1 MRYLVAKDIKSET
14 KVSKNIYIYDF
25 FFILIYMS
33 VSLVLAN
40 LVHPSLKIVFFIYSL
55 GMAVFLTAKSYYNKK
70 RRNYESVMIML
81 RRDKESYSPVLNK
94 SRRRERIE
102 KEEGYQMK
110 KGKKVKKSILEKI
123 DVAEYLEE
131 GYYRMKDGTY
141 MNLVQIN
148 SKDLIN
154 SSADEV
160 EYDCMKFAKLY
171 KLFEND
177 LKLVVLNFPCDT
189 KEQQAY
195 LQRKIN
201 ATNNQMYRKF
211 LQQKYDELVWLA
223 KDNTTREYYYMVY
236 AKTQEEMQKEMLT
249 LKSTLHLGNDGLLLE
264 IPEEKK
270 YKILYRLYNKNSLV
284 A

>member
-25 FFILIYMS
+25 FFILIYMT

-40 LVHPSLKIVFFIYSL
+40 LVHPSLKLVFYVYSL

-81 RRDKESYSPVLNK
+81 RRDKGLYAPVLNK
-94 SRRRERIE
+94 SRKRERME
-102 KEEGYQMK
+102 DEEGYEMK
-110 KGKKVKKSILEKI
+110 KGKKIRKSILEKM

-131 GYYRMKDGTY
+131 GFYRLKDGTY
-141 MNLVQIN
+141 MNLLQIN

-171 KLFEND
+171 KLYENN

-195 LQRKIN
+195 IQRKIN
-201 ATNNQMYRKF
+201 ATNNQMYQKF

-223 KDNTTREYYYMVY
+223 KNNTTREYYYMVF
-236 AKTQEEMQKEMLT
+236 ARSGEEMQKEILT

-270 YKILYRLYNKNSLV
+270 HRILYRLYNKNSLV

>member
-55 GMAVFLTAKSYYNKK
+55 VMAVFLTAKSYYNKK
-70 RRNYESVMIML
+70 RRNYESIMIML
-81 RRDKESYSPVLNK
+81 RRDKESYTPVLNK

-110 KGKKVKKSILEKI
+110 KGKKVRKSILEKI

-201 ATNNQMYRKF
+201 ATNNQMYKKF

-223 KDNTTREYYYMVY
+223 KNNTTREYYYMVY

-270 YKILYRLYNKNSLV
+270 HKILYRLYNKNSLV

>member
-223 KDNTTREYYYMVY
+223 KNNTTREYYYMVY

-249 LKSTLHLGNDGLLLE
+249 LKSTLHLGNDRLLLE

-270 YKILYRLYNKNSLV
+270 HKILYRLYNKNSL
-284 A
+284 AA

>member
-160 EYDCMKFAKLY
+160 EYDCIKFAKLY

-223 KDNTTREYYYMVY
+223 KNNTTREYYYMVY

-270 YKILYRLYNKNSLV
+270 HKILYRLYNKNSL
-284 A
+284 AA

>member
-123 DVAEYLEE
+123 DVAEYLEK

-223 KDNTTREYYYMVY
+223 KNNTTREYYYMVY

>member
-223 KDNTTREYYYMVY
+223 KNNTTREYYYMVY

-264 IPEEKK
+264 ISEEKK
-270 YKILYRLYNKNSLV
+270 HKILYRLYNKNSLV

>member
-223 KDNTTREYYYMVY
+223 KNNTTREYYYMVY
-236 AKTQEEMQKEMLT
+236 AKTQEEMQKEMLI

>member
-223 KDNTTREYYYMVY
+223 KNNTTREYYYMVY

-270 YKILYRLYNKNSLV
+270 HKILYRLYNKNSL
-284 A
+284 AA

>member
-81 RRDKESYSPVLNK
+81 RRDKEIYSPVLNK

-223 KDNTTREYYYMVY
+223 KNNTTREYYYMVY

-270 YKILYRLYNKNSLV
+270 HKILYRLYNKNSLV

>member
-123 DVAEYLEE
+123 DVAEYMEE

-223 KDNTTREYYYMVY
+223 KNNTTREYYYMVY

-270 YKILYRLYNKNSLV
+270 HKILYRLYNKNSL
-284 A
+284 AA

>member
-223 KDNTTREYYYMVY
+223 KNNTTREYYYMVY
-236 AKTQEEMQKEMLT
+236 AKTQEEMQKEMLK

-270 YKILYRLYNKNSLV
+270 HKILYRLYNKNSLV

>member
-123 DVAEYLEE
+123 DVAKYLEE

-223 KDNTTREYYYMVY
+223 KNNTTREYYYMVY

-270 YKILYRLYNKNSLV
+270 HKILYRLYNKNSLV

>member
-55 GMAVFLTAKSYYNKK
+55 VMAVFLTAKSYYNKK
-70 RRNYESVMIML
+70 RRNYESIMIML
-81 RRDKESYSPVLNK
+81 RRDKESYTPVLNK

-110 KGKKVKKSILEKI
+110 KGKKVRKSILEKI

-131 GYYRMKDGTY
+131 GFYRMKDGTY

-201 ATNNQMYRKF
+201 ATNNQMYKKF

-223 KDNTTREYYYMVY
+223 KNNTTREYYYMLY

-270 YKILYRLYNKNSLV
+270 HKILYRLYNKNSLV

>member
-223 KDNTTREYYYMVY
+223 KNNTTREYYYMVY

-270 YKILYRLYNKNSLV
+270 HKILSRLYNKNSL
-284 A
+284 AA

>member
-223 KDNTTREYYYMVY
+223 KNNTTREYYYMVY
-236 AKTQEEMQKEMLT
+236 AETQEEMQKEMLT

-270 YKILYRLYNKNSLV
+270 HKILYRLYNKNSLV

>member
-1 MRYLVAKDIKSET
+1 
-14 KVSKNIYIYDF
+14 
-25 FFILIYMS
+25 
-33 VSLVLAN
+33 
-40 LVHPSLKIVFFIYSL
+40 
-55 GMAVFLTAKSYYNKK
+55 
-70 RRNYESVMIML
+70 MIML
-81 RRDKESYSPVLNK
+81 RRDKESYTPVLNK

-110 KGKKVKKSILEKI
+110 KGKKVRKSILEKI

-131 GYYRMKDGTY
+131 GFYRMKDGTY

-201 ATNNQMYRKF
+201 ATNNQMYKKF

-223 KDNTTREYYYMVY
+223 KNNTTREYYYMLY

-270 YKILYRLYNKNSLV
+270 HKILYRLYNKNSLV

>member
-195 LQRKIN
+195 LQWKIN

-223 KDNTTREYYYMVY
+223 KNNTTREYYYMVY

>member
-55 GMAVFLTAKSYYNKK
+55 VMAVFLTAKSYYNKK
-70 RRNYESVMIML
+70 RRNYESIMIML
-81 RRDKESYSPVLNK
+81 RRDKESYTPVLNK

-110 KGKKVKKSILEKI
+110 KGKKVRKSILEKI

-131 GYYRMKDGTY
+131 GFYRMKDGTY

-201 ATNNQMYRKF
+201 ATNNQMYKKF

-223 KDNTTREYYYMVY
+223 KNNTTREYYYMVY

-270 YKILYRLYNKNSLV
+270 HKILYRLYNKNSLV

>member
-223 KDNTTREYYYMVY
+223 KNNTTREYYYMVY

-270 YKILYRLYNKNSLV
+270 HKILYRLYNKNSLV

>member
-102 KEEGYQMK
+102 KEEGYKMK

-223 KDNTTREYYYMVY
+223 KNNTTREYYYMVY

>member
-110 KGKKVKKSILEKI
+110 KGKKVKKNILEKI

-223 KDNTTREYYYMVY
+223 KNNTTREYYYMVY

-270 YKILYRLYNKNSLV
+270 HKILYRLYNKNSLV

>member
-223 KDNTTREYYYMVY
+223 KNNTTREYYYMVY

-270 YKILYRLYNKNSLV
+270 YKILYRLYNKNALV

>member
-94 SRRRERIE
+94 SRRRKRIE

-223 KDNTTREYYYMVY
+223 KNNTTREYYYMVY

-270 YKILYRLYNKNSLV
+270 HKILYRLYNKNSL
-284 A
+284 AA

>member
-223 KDNTTREYYYMVY
+223 KNNITREYYYMVY

-270 YKILYRLYNKNSLV
+270 HKILYRLYNKNSLV

>member
-189 KEQQAY
+189 KKQQAY

-223 KDNTTREYYYMVY
+223 KNNTTREYYYMVY

-270 YKILYRLYNKNSLV
+270 HKILYRLYNKNSLV

>member
-1 MRYLVAKDIKSET
+1 MRYLVAKDIKSEM

-223 KDNTTREYYYMVY
+223 KNNTTREYYYMVY

>member
-223 KDNTTREYYYMVY
+223 KNNTTREYYYMVY

-270 YKILYRLYNKNSLV
+270 YKILYRLYNKNSLI

>member
-223 KDNTTREYYYMVY
+223 KNNTTREYYYMVY

-270 YKILYRLYNKNSLV
+270 HKILYCLYNKNSL
-284 A
+284 AA

>member
-223 KDNTTREYYYMVY
+223 KNNTTREYYYMVY

>member
-177 LKLVVLNFPCDT
+177 FPFVTQLSQHREIILKICASKIDAFISFTVDKSKVTICSSNILSIDVYPSNKDPYVSTTFPIT
-189 KEQQAY
+189 RRI
-195 LQRKIN
+195 LSTKIN
-201 ATNNQMYRKF
+201 FF
-211 LQQKYDELVWLA
+211 LI
-223 KDNTTREYYYMVY
+223 
-236 AKTQEEMQKEMLT
+236 
-249 LKSTLHLGNDGLLLE
+249 SS
-264 IPEEKK
+264 IPT
-270 YKILYRLYNKNSLV
+270 SFT
-284 A
+284 

>member
-55 GMAVFLTAKSYYNKK
+55 VMAVFLTAKSYYNKK
-70 RRNYESVMIML
+70 RRNYESIMIML
-81 RRDKESYSPVLNK
+81 RRDKESYTPVLNK

-110 KGKKVKKSILEKI
+110 KGKKVRKSILEKI

-131 GYYRMKDGTY
+131 GFYRMKDGTY

-201 ATNNQMYRKF
+201 ATNNQMYKKF

-223 KDNTTREYYYMVY
+223 KNNTTREYYYMVY

-264 IPEEKK
+264 KPEEKK
-270 YKILYRLYNKNSLV
+270 HKILYRLYNKNSLV

>member
-123 DVAEYLEE
+123 DVAEYREE

-223 KDNTTREYYYMVY
+223 KNNTTREYYYMVY

-270 YKILYRLYNKNSLV
+270 HKILYRLYNKNSLV

>member
-55 GMAVFLTAKSYYNKK
+55 VMAVFLTAKSYYNKK
-70 RRNYESVMIML
+70 RRNYESIMIML
-81 RRDKESYSPVLNK
+81 RRDKESYTPVLNK

-110 KGKKVKKSILEKI
+110 KGKKVRKSILEKI

-131 GYYRMKDGTY
+131 GFYRMKDGTY

-201 ATNNQMYRKF
+201 ATNNQMYQKF

-223 KDNTTREYYYMVY
+223 KNNTTREYYYMVY

-270 YKILYRLYNKNSLV
+270 HKILYRLYNKNSLV

>member
-25 FFILIYMS
+25 YFILIYMS

-223 KDNTTREYYYMVY
+223 KNNTTREYYYMVY

>member
-25 FFILIYMS
+25 FFILICMS

-223 KDNTTREYYYMVY
+223 KNNTTREYYYMVY

-270 YKILYRLYNKNSLV
+270 HKILYRLYNKNSLV

>member
-223 KDNTTREYYYMVY
+223 KNNTTREYYYMVF

-270 YKILYRLYNKNSLV
+270 HKILDRLYNKNSLV

>member
-55 GMAVFLTAKSYYNKK
+55 VMAVFLTAKSYYNKK
-70 RRNYESVMIML
+70 RRNYESIMIML
-81 RRDKESYSPVLNK
+81 RRDKESYTPVLNK

-110 KGKKVKKSILEKI
+110 KGKKVRKSILEKI

-131 GYYRMKDGTY
+131 DFYRMKDGTY

-201 ATNNQMYRKF
+201 ATNNQMYKKF

-223 KDNTTREYYYMVY
+223 KNNTTREYYYMVY

-270 YKILYRLYNKNSLV
+270 HKILYRLYNKNSLV

>member
-110 KGKKVKKSILEKI
+110 KGKKVKKNILEKI

-223 KDNTTREYYYMVY
+223 KNNTTREYYYMVY

-270 YKILYRLYNKNSLV
+270 HKILYRLYNKNSL
-284 A
+284 AA

>member
-102 KEEGYQMK
+102 KEERYQMK

-177 LKLVVLNFPCDT
+177 LKLAVLNFPCDT

-223 KDNTTREYYYMVY
+223 KNNTTREYYYMVY

-270 YKILYRLYNKNSLV
+270 HKILYRLYNKNSL
-284 A
+284 AA